1 MLMIRPEDLLVQPA
15 SRYNGKG
22 ENVIRATLVRSRDC
36 GGYVRVEL
44 DGPVSL
50 VAHMT
55 HAVFTDLQGTHQSD
69 VMAELDL
76 KNIHV
81 LPQ

>member
-1 MLMIRPEDLLVQPA
+1 MLMIRPEDLIVRPD
-15 SRYNGKG
+15 SEYTVKGK
-22 ENVIRATLVRSRDC
+22 NVIRARLVHSRDC

-44 DGPVSL
+44 NGPVSL

-55 HAVFTDLQGTHQSD
+55 HAAFADLQEKHQPD
-69 VMAELDL
+69 VLAELDM

-81 LPQ
+81 LPR